1 MQQINK
7 KRKFNVIDL
16 LITAIILVVIV
27 FVAYIFIFSGKS
39 FGKSDTEKIQYT
51 LEVREER
58 DELIEPASQNIGKTL
73 IEGTSKY
80 NLGEVVDFYSEGAK
94 YSTYAALDGSSTV
107 SDYPEH
113 SNLYFVVNADA
124 VKDSET
130 GRYSINGF
138 EVSVGSL
145 IYLRLPHFA
154 GTSYCIEV
162 NEIEE

>member
-1 MQQINK
+1 MEHKMQQINK

-39 FGKSDTEKIQYT
+39 FGKSDTVKIQYT

-80 NLGEVVDFYSEGAK
+80 NLGEVVDFYSQGA
-94 YSTYAALDGSSTV
+94 
-107 SDYPEH
+107 
-113 SNLYFVVNADA
+113 
-124 VKDSET
+124 
-130 GRYSINGF
+130 
-138 EVSVGSL
+138 
-145 IYLRLPHFA
+145 
-154 GTSYCIEV
+154 
-162 NEIEE
+162 